1 MTELEQELWNWRL
14 QRFLLHVAYFFSIPM
29 FIELAKIRGTLW

>member
-14 QRFLLHVAYFFSIPM
+14 QRLLLHVAYVLWIPM
-29 FIELAKIRGTLW
+29 WIELATIRGTLW